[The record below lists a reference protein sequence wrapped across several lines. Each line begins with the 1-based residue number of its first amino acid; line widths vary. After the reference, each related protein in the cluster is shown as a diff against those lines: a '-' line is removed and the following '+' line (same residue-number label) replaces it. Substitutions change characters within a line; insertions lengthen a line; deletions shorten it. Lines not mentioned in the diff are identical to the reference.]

1 MFQNKYSKP
10 VSDMRVCL
18 SHTSN
23 THTLKS
29 VMLCDTLEVQHIS
42 LIECIESCGAPI
54 SSTGMPRRE
63 ARMGP
68 MVVPQGLS
76 LRTITS
82 CRRKD
87 QTVSKPST
95 ISSFFLYSDVYF
107 SLILSSNSFMLEL
120 LVYLLVFLFFFTVSL
135 IMFLFTSVVENFES
149 CIWIHK
155 WKH

>member
-1 MFQNKYSKP
+1 
-10 VSDMRVCL
+10 
-18 SHTSN
+18 
-23 THTLKS
+23 
-29 VMLCDTLEVQHIS
+29 
-42 LIECIESCGAPI
+42 
-54 SSTGMPRRE
+54 
-63 ARMGP
+63 MGP

-95 ISSFFLYSDVYF
+95 ISSFFLHLDVYF

-120 LVYLLVFLFFFTVSL
+120 LGCLLVFLSPVSM

-149 CIWIHK
+149 FV
-155 WKH
+155 